1 MVFKSLEKIYE
12 PGQTPEN
19 VWEPVFQATQ
29 DKSEA
34 VKNAEAKAH
43 EARMAVGQLK
53 ETVAYC
59 LKNDQSKQSPD
70 LITMDENVARALYRY
85 SPRILNVKCQL
96 FSYCNIV
103 LLLLFTVWKLLKLAL
118 KRHSRKPK

>member
-1 MVFKSLEKIYE
+1 MTLIICLNYLQKLIFDHAEHVEMVFKSLEKIYE

-34 VKNAEAKAH
+34 VKTAEAKAH

-85 SPRILNVKCQL
+85 SHHETSILII
-96 FSYCNIV
+96 YV
-103 LLLLFTVWKLLKLAL
+103 L
-118 KRHSRKPK
+118 

>member
-1 MVFKSLEKIYE
+1 MKLLKPKILQLLQLKVSGDTGEHFILNSCKKLISGSTEHVEMVLKSLEKIYE

-34 VKNAEAKAH
+34 VKTAEAKAH

-70 LITMDENVARALYRY
+70 LITMDENVARALYR
-85 SPRILNVKCQL
+85 
-96 FSYCNIV
+96 
-103 LLLLFTVWKLLKLAL
+103 
-118 KRHSRKPK
+118 

>member
-1 MVFKSLEKIYE
+1 MLQQQQLKVSEIKHTVFLVSILIDDFVEHVEMVFKSLEKIYE

-19 VWEPVFQATQ
+19 VWEPVFLATQ

-34 VKNAEAKAH
+34 VKKAETKAH

-59 LKNDQSKQSPD
+59 LKHDQSKQSPD
-70 LITMDENVARALYRY
+70 LITMDENVARALYRFFFFKEWN
-85 SPRILNVKCQL
+85 SL
-96 FSYCNIV
+96 
-103 LLLLFTVWKLLKLAL
+103 
-118 KRHSRKPK
+118 